1 MPRVP
6 ASTRPLRMRRAVI
19 DLTSTQPVWSVPDSV
34 VRRIARAFGR
44 GWEVVAVTEA
54 SPSDGDGA
62 GGSAAGVR
70 AAAGAE
76 AYLGWGVAPAVV
88 AASRSA
94 LRWAHT
100 AAAGAGGSI
109 TPAFVATRAVLT
121 NSRGILA
128 EPMADWAVAA
138 IGFCLR
144 GFHEAVAAQR
154 ARRWAKP
161 AFTDGS
167 VPVRELAGTRIGIV
181 GLGGIGAAVARR
193 CARLGME
200 VRGVR
205 RRPERRRPAGVRW
218 VGGPNDLSR
227 LARMSDIL
235 VITAPH
241 TGATRRVVDGA
252 VLDALPPGAFVL
264 NLSRGAL
271 LDEDALLA
279 RLEAGRIRGCVLDV
293 LSEEPPPAHHPFW
306 EHPRVLLTPHVSG
319 VSQRFW
325 ERESA
330 LILENVRRYR
340 AGRRLRNV
348 VDLHAGY

>member
-1 MPRVP
+1 
-6 ASTRPLRMRRAVI
+6 MRRAVI
-19 DLTSTQPVWSVPDSV
+19 DLVSTQPVWSVPDAAV
-34 VRRIARAFGR
+34 ARIVRAFGR
-44 GWEVVAVTEA
+44 GWEVVAVREP

-62 GGSAAGVR
+62 GGSTAGVR
-70 AAAGAE
+70 AAAAAE

-88 AASRSA
+88 AASGGS

-109 TPAFVATRAVLT
+109 TPELIASRALLT

-154 ARRWAKP
+154 ARRWAKR

-167 VPVRELAGTRIGIV
+167 IPVREFAGTRVGIM
-181 GLGGIGAAVARR
+181 GLGGIGAAIARR
-193 CARLGME
+193 CVRLGME

-205 RRPERRRPAGVRW
+205 RRPQRRRPAGVRW
-218 VGGPNDLSR
+218 VGGPDDLHR
-227 LARMSDIL
+227 LARTSDVF
-235 VITAPH
+235 VIAAPH
-241 TGATRRVVDGA
+241 TPATRHAVDGA
-252 VLDALPPGAFVL
+252 VLDALPHGAFVL

-271 LDEDALLA
+271 LDEDALRA
-279 RLEAGRIRGCVLDV
+279 RLDSGQVRGCVLDV
-293 LSEEPPPAHHPFW
+293 LRQEPPSPQHPFW
-306 EHPRVLLTPHVSG
+306 DHPRVLLTPHVSG
-319 VSQRFW
+319 VSQWFW
-325 ERESA
+325 ERETA
-330 LILENVRRYR
+330 LILENIRRYR
-340 AGRRLRNV
+340 AGRKLRNV

>member
-1 MPRVP
+1 
-6 ASTRPLRMRRAVI
+6 MRRAVI
-19 DLTSTQPVWSVPDSV
+19 DLVSTQPVWSVPDGV
-34 VRRIARAFGR
+34 VARISRAFGR
-44 GWEVVAVTEA
+44 GWEVVAVREPST
-54 SPSDGDGA
+54 SDGDGA

-70 AAAGAE
+70 AAEGAE
-76 AYLGWGVAPAVV
+76 AYLGWGIAPAVV
-88 AASRSA
+88 AASGGA

-109 TPAFVATRAVLT
+109 TPALIASRAVLT

-128 EPMADWAVAA
+128 EPMADWAIAA

-144 GFHEAVAAQR
+144 GFHEAVAAQG

-167 VPVRELAGTRIGIV
+167 VPVRELAGARIGIV
-181 GLGGIGAAVARR
+181 GLGGIGAAIARR

-218 VGGPNDLSR
+218 VGGPGDLGR
-227 LARMSDIL
+227 LARTSDVL
-235 VITAPH
+235 VIAAPH
-241 TGATRRVVDGA
+241 TAATRHAVDGA
-252 VLDALPPGAFVL
+252 VLDALPLGAFVL

-271 LDEDALLA
+271 LDESALLA
-279 RLEAGRIRGCVLDV
+279 RLESGRIRGCVLDV
-293 LSEEPPPAHHPFW
+293 LREEPPAPQHPFW
-306 EHPRVLLTPHVSG
+306 DHPRVLLTPHVSG

-325 ERESA
+325 ERETA